1 MHQYLT
7 NADSSNYF
15 LHWILSQ
22 VVLTVKAKQQVH
34 GPHRSSEQQFESKN
48 TFAQSYDYIILR
60 IKWSFVWKKVFFN
73 QGCFVPSLRGTV
85 EAVYR
90 KFIFFNTPFKTIAFI
105 YKPVLFELYYMY
117 YLTNVVWV
125 ESKYWGWS
133 ILCINWSHDVT
144 ATCYS

>member
-1 MHQYLT
+1 MDRKQTNNDLKISVASIFDKIRLS
-7 NADSSNYF
+7 NADCSNYF
-15 LHWILSQ
+15 LHWILSR

-60 IKWSFVWKKVFFN
+60 IKWSSVWKKVFFN

-90 KFIFFNTPFKTIAFI
+90 KFIDFNTKFKTIAFI
-105 YKPVLFELYYMY
+105 YRPFLFWALLLLDKCSM
-117 YLTNVVWV
+117 
-125 ESKYWGWS
+125 SRK
-133 ILCINWSHDVT
+133 
-144 ATCYS
+144 